1 MVSQHQILLSY
12 LECICINNYQKQIM
26 MIHTYM
32 QWVFQLRHCLI
43 RLIFL
48 EENIYINAAE
58 CLQFTHGFQ
67 EMPKL
72 LNQQPIHHHPKHALQ
87 GNDLFL
93 PDIAQRASRP
103 VQNHWNYY
111 YLQWEDFYILKLFS
125 RHKREQTL
133 VR

>member
-12 LECICINNYQKQIM
+12 LESICINFQKQIM

-111 YLQWEDFYILKLFS
+111 YLQWEDFYFQKLFS